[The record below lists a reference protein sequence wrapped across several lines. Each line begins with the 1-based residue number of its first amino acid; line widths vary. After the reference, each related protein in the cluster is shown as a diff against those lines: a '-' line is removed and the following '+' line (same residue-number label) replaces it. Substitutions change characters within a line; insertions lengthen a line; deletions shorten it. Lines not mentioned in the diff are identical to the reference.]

1 MGVTSDGGVGGWW
14 TSGLQG
20 FHSDDV
26 KVGLLTTGRLFPL
39 LCQQV
44 AIAPLFFVLFQTISS
59 CNPPAPSPFPL
70 PPRPSPC
77 LTHLHLVCYAAPAIC
92 TCLDS
97 NYGVVKAPHFPTKTL
112 PPTPS
117 TPTPLVARKFLLSHT
132 LKSSRIAFKWS
143 SCFSFV
149 CRRHDRY

>member
-26 KVGLLTTGRLFPL
+26 KVGLLTMGRLFPL

-59 CNPPAPSPFPL
+59 CNPPRPFPFSTAT
-70 PPRPSPC
+70 PPQPM
-77 LTHLHLVCYAAPAIC
+77 
-92 TCLDS
+92 
-97 NYGVVKAPHFPTKTL
+97 PH
-112 PPTPS
+112 
-117 TPTPLVARKFLLSHT
+117 
-132 LKSSRIAFKWS
+132 AFALGMLCSAGNLYVFGFQLWS
-143 SCFSFV
+143 C
-149 CRRHDRY
+149 